1 MHTPTTPLNVLV
13 LGAGVSGLAMARW
26 CVRMGA
32 QVMVADNRSDV
43 QRLSELKTQWP
54 HLNFVQQDFD
64 DDLMGLQSWNAVY
77 RSPGLAPAQ
86 LAAVRQWCETHKVVY
101 GNEVDLF
108 VQGLLDHEPGPI
120 TETTGPETQSLD
132 AEEAAVATVATLN
145 AAVDAHSGDGE
156 ATSKAYP
163 DVVGS
168 ADKLNGST
176 DVAIIDGVDADMA
189 VEQAVATDN
198 EEPHA
203 LAAPAVQPVV
213 TSRAPKVLAVTGTNG
228 KTTVCALTAMLLQ
241 RAGID
246 AIAAGN
252 ISPSLLDALSNCLD
266 NNRWPQVWV
275 LELSS
280 FQLDA
285 CTSLQPYA
293 ATIVNISQDHLDWHG
308 NMSDYIAAKGQVFG
322 AMGLRLLNRD
332 DAAVMQFIPQ
342 PAPQPKRGEASI
354 AHPSWASFGT
364 DAPTRVG
371 DWGLDSTNGLTWLVR
386 ALPVDDHI
394 QAPKRGQLAKPVDV
408 YMQRLMPADALRI
421 RGQHNATN
429 ALVALALATSTG
441 ADLAAMLYGLREYT
455 GEPHR
460 MQSVAVVHDVEYV
473 NDSKGT
479 NVGATLAAISGL
491 GRERRLVL
499 ILGGDGKGQDF
510 NPLCAAV
517 AHYVRAVVLIG
528 RDAPAIRLAIA
539 PAGVAM
545 HEVQSMQL
553 AVQLCQELA
562 QTGDAVLLSPACASF
577 DMFNNYS
584 HRAEVFTDAVA
595 ALSADVGVDLL

>member
-1 MHTPTTPLNVLV
+1 MYTPTTPLNVLV

-64 DDLMGLQSWNAVY
+64 DDLMGLQRWNAVY

-132 AEEAAVATVATLN
+132 AQEAAVATVATLN

-189 VEQAVATDN
+189 VEQAVANDN

-441 ADLAAMLYGLREYT
+441 ADLAAMLYGLGEYT

>member
-1 MHTPTTPLNVLV
+1 
-13 LGAGVSGLAMARW
+13 MARW

-64 DDLMGLQSWNAVY
+64 DDLMGLQRWNAVY

-132 AEEAAVATVATLN
+132 AQEAAVATVATLN

-189 VEQAVATDN
+189 VEQAVANDN

>member
-64 DDLMGLQSWNAVY
+64 DDLMGLQRWNAVY

-132 AEEAAVATVATLN
+132 AQEAAVATVATLN

-189 VEQAVATDN
+189 VEQAVANDN

-408 YMQRLMPADALRI
+408 YVQRLMPADALRI

>member
-1 MHTPTTPLNVLV
+1 MYTPTTPLNVLV

-43 QRLSELKTQWP
+43 QRLSELQTQWP

-64 DDLMGLQSWNAVY
+64 DDLMGLQRWNAVY

-132 AEEAAVATVATLN
+132 AQEAAVATVATLN

-176 DVAIIDGVDADMA
+176 DVAIIDGVDADIA
-189 VEQAVATDN
+189 VEQAVANDN

-203 LAAPAVQPVV
+203 LAAPGVQPVA

-241 RAGID
+241 RAGVD

-342 PAPQPKRGEASI
+342 PTPQPKRGEASI

-441 ADLAAMLYGLREYT
+441 ADLAAMLYGLGEYT

>member
-1 MHTPTTPLNVLV
+1 MYTPTTPLNVLV

-64 DDLMGLQSWNAVY
+64 DDLMGLQRWNAVY

-132 AEEAAVATVATLN
+132 AQEAAVATVATLN

-189 VEQAVATDN
+189 VEQAVANDN

>member
-1 MHTPTTPLNVLV
+1 MYTPTTPLNVLV

-43 QRLSELKTQWP
+43 QRLSELQTQWP

-64 DDLMGLQSWNAVY
+64 DDLMGLQRWNAVY

-132 AEEAAVATVATLN
+132 AQEAAVATVATLN

-189 VEQAVATDN
+189 VEQAVANDN

-203 LAAPAVQPVV
+203 LAAPGVQPVV

-241 RAGID
+241 RAGVD

-322 AMGLRLLNRD
+322 AVGLRLLNRD

-441 ADLAAMLYGLREYT
+441 ADLAAMLYGLGEYT

>member
-1 MHTPTTPLNVLV
+1 
-13 LGAGVSGLAMARW
+13 
-26 CVRMGA
+26 MGA

-64 DDLMGLQSWNAVY
+64 DDLMGLQRWNAVY

-189 VEQAVATDN
+189 VEQAVANDN

>member
-1 MHTPTTPLNVLV
+1 MHTPTTPFNVLV

-32 QVMVADNRSDV
+32 QVMVADNRSDAS
-43 QRLSELKTQWP
+43 RLSELQALWP

-64 DDLMGLQSWNAVY
+64 NNLMGLQLWRAVY
-77 RSPGLAPAQ
+77 RSPGLAPVQ
-86 LAAVRQWCETHKVVY
+86 LTAVRQWCETHNVVC

-108 VQGLLDHEPGPI
+108 VQGLLDHEPEPLI
-120 TETTGPETQSLD
+120 ETIGPEPLSLD
-132 AEEAAVATVATLN
+132 ADEALLATVATLN
-145 AAVDAHSGDGE
+145 AAVDAHIDNSE
-156 ATSKAYP
+156 AKAINDS

-168 ADKLNGST
+168 ADKLNGTT
-176 DVAIIDGVDADMA
+176 DLAIIDGVGAGIA
-189 VEQAVATDN
+189 VEHAVANDN
-198 EEPHA
+198 EEQHA
-203 LAAPAVQPVV
+203 LAVPAVQPVV

-228 KTTVCALTAMLLQ
+228 KTTVCALTATLLQ

-252 ISPSLLDALSNCLD
+252 ISPSLLDALSDCLD

-285 CTSLQPYA
+285 CTSLQPFA

-342 PAPQPKRGEASI
+342 PAPQPKRGEARM

-386 ALPVDDHI
+386 AQPVEEHM

-441 ADLAAMLYGLREYT
+441 ADLAAMLYGLRDYT
-455 GEPHR
+455 GEPNR

-539 PAGVAM
+539 PAGVPM
-545 HEVQSMQL
+545 HDVQSMQL

-584 HRAEVFTDAVA
+584 HRAEVFTEAVA

>member
-1 MHTPTTPLNVLV
+1 
-13 LGAGVSGLAMARW
+13 MARW

-189 VEQAVATDN
+189 VEQAVANDN

>member
-43 QRLSELKTQWP
+43 QRLSELQTQWP

-64 DDLMGLQSWNAVY
+64 DDLMGLQRWNAVY

-189 VEQAVATDN
+189 VEQAVANDN

-562 QTGDAVLLSPACASF
+562 QIGDAVLLSPACASF

>member
-64 DDLMGLQSWNAVY
+64 DDLMGLQRWNAVY

-156 ATSKAYP
+156 ATSKACP

-189 VEQAVATDN
+189 VEQAVANDN

>member
-1 MHTPTTPLNVLV
+1 
-13 LGAGVSGLAMARW
+13 MARW

-64 DDLMGLQSWNAVY
+64 DDLMGLQRWNAVY

-132 AEEAAVATVATLN
+132 AQEAAVATVATLN
-145 AAVDAHSGDGE
+145 AAVDAYSGDGE

-189 VEQAVATDN
+189 VEQAVANDN

>member
-54 HLNFVQQDFD
+54 HLNFLQQDFD
-64 DDLMGLQSWNAVY
+64 DDLMGLQRWNAVY

-120 TETTGPETQSLD
+120 TETTGSETQSLD

>member
-189 VEQAVATDN
+189 VEQAVANDN

>member
-1 MHTPTTPLNVLV
+1 MYTPTTPLNVLV

-64 DDLMGLQSWNAVY
+64 DDLMGLQRWNAVY

-132 AEEAAVATVATLN
+132 AQEAAVATVATLN

-176 DVAIIDGVDADMA
+176 DVAIIDAVDADMA
-189 VEQAVATDN
+189 VEHAVATDN

-322 AMGLRLLNRD
+322 AVGLRLLNRD

-342 PAPQPKRGEASI
+342 PTPQPKRGEASI

-441 ADLAAMLYGLREYT
+441 ADLAAMLYGLGEYT

>member
-64 DDLMGLQSWNAVY
+64 DDLMGLQRWNAVY

-189 VEQAVATDN
+189 VEQAVANDN

-280 FQLDA
+280 FQLGA

>member
-64 DDLMGLQSWNAVY
+64 DDLMGLQRWNAVY

-132 AEEAAVATVATLN
+132 AQEAAVATVATLN
-145 AAVDAHSGDGE
+145 AAVDAYSGDGE
-156 ATSKAYP
+156 AISKAYP

-189 VEQAVATDN
+189 VEQAVANDN

>member
-1 MHTPTTPLNVLV
+1 
-13 LGAGVSGLAMARW
+13 
-26 CVRMGA
+26 
-32 QVMVADNRSDV
+32 MVADNRSDV

-64 DDLMGLQSWNAVY
+64 DDLMGLQRWNAVY

-132 AEEAAVATVATLN
+132 AQEAAVATVATLN

-189 VEQAVATDN
+189 VEQAVANDN

-408 YMQRLMPADALRI
+408 YVQRLMPADALRI

>member
-43 QRLSELKTQWP
+43 QRLSELQTQWP

-64 DDLMGLQSWNAVY
+64 DDLMGLQRWNAVY

-86 LAAVRQWCETHKVVY
+86 LVVVRQWCETHKVVY

-120 TETTGPETQSLD
+120 TETTGPETLSLD
-132 AEEAAVATVATLN
+132 AQEAAVATVATLN

-308 NMSDYIAAKGQVFG
+308 NMSDYIASKGQVFG

>member
-43 QRLSELKTQWP
+43 QRLSELQTQWP

-64 DDLMGLQSWNAVY
+64 DDLMGLQRWNAVY

-86 LAAVRQWCETHKVVY
+86 LVVVRQWCETHKVVY

-132 AEEAAVATVATLN
+132 AQEAAVATVATLN

-189 VEQAVATDN
+189 VEQAVANDN

-562 QTGDAVLLSPACASF
+562 QIGDAVLLSPACASF

>member
-54 HLNFVQQDFD
+54 HLNFLQQDFD
-64 DDLMGLQSWNAVY
+64 DDLMGLQRWNAVY

-132 AEEAAVATVATLN
+132 AQEAAVATVATLN

-189 VEQAVATDN
+189 VEQAVANDN

-408 YMQRLMPADALRI
+408 YVQRLMPADALRI

>member
-64 DDLMGLQSWNAVY
+64 DDLMGLQRWNAVY

-189 VEQAVATDN
+189 VEQAVANDN

-429 ALVALALATSTG
+429 ALVALALATSTD

>member
-43 QRLSELKTQWP
+43 QRLSELQTQWP

-64 DDLMGLQSWNAVY
+64 DDLMGLQRWNAVY

-189 VEQAVATDN
+189 VEQAVANDN

>member
-64 DDLMGLQSWNAVY
+64 DDLMGLQRWNAVY

-145 AAVDAHSGDGE
+145 AAVDAYSGDGE

-189 VEQAVATDN
+189 VEQAVAYDN

>member
-1 MHTPTTPLNVLV
+1 
-13 LGAGVSGLAMARW
+13 
-26 CVRMGA
+26 MGA

-64 DDLMGLQSWNAVY
+64 DDLMGLQRWNAVY

-132 AEEAAVATVATLN
+132 AQEAAVATVATLN

-189 VEQAVATDN
+189 VEQAVANDN

-408 YMQRLMPADALRI
+408 YVQRLMPADALRI

>member
-64 DDLMGLQSWNAVY
+64 DDLMGLQRWNAVY

-120 TETTGPETQSLD
+120 TETTGPETLSLD

-189 VEQAVATDN
+189 VEQAVANDN

-408 YMQRLMPADALRI
+408 YVQRLMPADALRI

>member
-1 MHTPTTPLNVLV
+1 
-13 LGAGVSGLAMARW
+13 MARW

-54 HLNFVQQDFD
+54 HLNFLQQDFD
-64 DDLMGLQSWNAVY
+64 DDLMGLQRWNAVY

-132 AEEAAVATVATLN
+132 AQEAAVATVATLN

-189 VEQAVATDN
+189 VEQAVANDN

-408 YMQRLMPADALRI
+408 YVQRLMPADALRI

>member
-1 MHTPTTPLNVLV
+1 
-13 LGAGVSGLAMARW
+13 
-26 CVRMGA
+26 
-32 QVMVADNRSDV
+32 
-43 QRLSELKTQWP
+43 
-54 HLNFVQQDFD
+54 
-64 DDLMGLQSWNAVY
+64 
-77 RSPGLAPAQ
+77 
-86 LAAVRQWCETHKVVY
+86 
-101 GNEVDLF
+101 
-108 VQGLLDHEPGPI
+108 
-120 TETTGPETQSLD
+120 
-132 AEEAAVATVATLN
+132 
-145 AAVDAHSGDGE
+145 
-156 ATSKAYP
+156 
-163 DVVGS
+163 
-168 ADKLNGST
+168 
-176 DVAIIDGVDADMA
+176 MA
-189 VEQAVATDN
+189 VEQAVANDN